1 MFVKG
6 LTVQIL
12 NIKRVLHK
20 FYLTDIIITTDRL
33 SVKLIPFKMYCPQNN
48 KNIFLAMFVLK
59 KLYLM
64 GLYIKLYMPVR
75 KSP

>member
-33 SVKLIPFKMYCPQNN
+33 SVKLIPF
-48 KNIFLAMFVLK
+48 
-59 KLYLM
+59 
-64 GLYIKLYMPVR
+64 
-75 KSP
+75 